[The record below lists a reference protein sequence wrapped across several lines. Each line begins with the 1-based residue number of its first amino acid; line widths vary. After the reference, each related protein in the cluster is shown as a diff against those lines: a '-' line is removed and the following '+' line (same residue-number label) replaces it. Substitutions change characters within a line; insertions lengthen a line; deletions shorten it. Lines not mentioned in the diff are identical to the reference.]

1 MIYIGK
7 TKCVSRQTCPM
18 SNDTLS
24 GSDVT
29 SKNLKLKKRLLKM
42 DGANNLVYYFNK
54 VKLKD
59 ERVFAIYIN
68 IIIMNMYMD
77 I

>member
-29 SKNLKLKKRLLKM
+29 SKNLKLKKKIAENGWRK
-42 DGANNLVYYFNK
+42 
-54 VKLKD
+54 
-59 ERVFAIYIN
+59 
-68 IIIMNMYMD
+68 
-77 I
+77 

>member
-1 MIYIGK
+1 
-7 TKCVSRQTCPM
+7 
-18 SNDTLS
+18 
-24 GSDVT
+24 
-29 SKNLKLKKRLLKM
+29 M

-59 ERVFAIYIN
+59 ERVFAIYYIN